1 MQRFKAAFFVTC
13 LGTALLG
20 CGEGQQGPWLEQR
33 QRRLE
38 LELAEKM
45 ELAQH
50 LNERR
55 QELRNLETELA
66 ALKAGLGRPDA
77 EELTRALSIPGV
89 DRLNVHEQQGTVTL
103 SLGGTGGARQ
113 LLEVLR
119 MGALSASERALA
131 LKSVTVEHR
140 RWAAE
145 LETPATP
152 KPEPKPAAQEKIAK
166 DGPMGSANVMPKAS
180 LLERISEGD
189 ELERR
194 RRQVEQTEQRIAE
207 LDKVL
212 LAVRMLNQRKV
223 GLEAQVRALKE
234 LNPRERLVGQRPLVE
249 ALFGGKK
256 PRLTVGVAEFQGSR
270 LTLKALEKGDAAKR
284 LASLAEVGPVLQSD
298 ADTIVLSTAG
308 QP

>member
-20 CGEGQQGPWLEQR
+20 CGEGQQGKWLDQR
-33 QRRLE
+33 QRHLDV
-38 LELAEKM
+38 ELAEKR

-55 QELRNLETELA
+55 QELQVLEEELA
-66 ALKAGLGRPDA
+66 ALKVGLSRPSA
-77 EELTRALSIPGV
+77 EDLTRRLSGPGL
-89 DRLNVHEQQGTVTL
+89 DTLNVREEQGAL
-103 SLGGTGGARQ
+103 AISLGGTGAAPR
-113 LLEVLR
+113 LLEALR
-119 MGALSASERALA
+119 ALSASERALT

-145 LETPATP
+145 LEAPAEP
-152 KPEPKPAAQEKIAK
+152 KAEPKPAAKEKIAK
-166 DGPMGSANVMPKAS
+166 DGPMLSSGPMPQAG
-180 LLERISEGD
+180 LLERVFEGD
-189 ELERR
+189 DTVRR
-194 RRQVEQTEQRIAE
+194 KRQLAETEQRIAE

-212 LAVRMLNQRKV
+212 FAVRLLNQRKV
-223 GLEAQVRALKE
+223 GLEAKIRTLKE

-256 PRLTVGVAEFQGSR
+256 PRLKLGVAEFQGTR
-270 LTLKALEKGDAAKR
+270 LTLKGLETGDAAKR